1 MFKNNKQ
8 NSSRKE
14 KIQLLQA
21 LKEGR
26 IKPDGLGESIEFLAM
41 QGLDLDGKYS
51 ISEQRPNPRPT
62 KYLTPEEFEEWLKE
76 MEQINSTRKNPHR
89 IIIVQ
94 WVEQKT
100 NERPGNGLQTNE

>member
-14 KIQLLQA
+14 KLQLLQA

-26 IKPDGLGESIEFLAM
+26 IKPDSLGESIEFLVM
-41 QGLDLDGKYS
+41 LGLEPDGKYS

-62 KYLTPEEFEEWLKE
+62 KSLTPEEFNEWYKEIEE
-76 MEQINSTRKNPHR
+76 INKIRKNPHWVTL
-89 IIIVQ
+89 IE

-100 NERPGNGLQTNE
+100 YKEPGNGLHTPE